1 MKIKSFKI
9 FCNNNDKSYE
19 VRKTL
24 HDKLINNSFV
34 YKEDNY
40 DLAIAIG
47 GDGSFLRMVKENNF
61 DSNIMYVGVNAGT
74 LGFAQEVSVDEID
87 DFIEELKM
95 DDYKVE
101 KIGILENKILTDN
114 KEESFYAL
122 NEIVIRDKDL
132 KTVNLDVSLDGLY
145 IERFIGDGML
155 ISTPF
160 GSTAYNLSAGGSII
174 YNTFHAIQLTPIA
187 PINNKSYKTLS
198 NSVILPEG
206 MHITLKPTEKNTDIL
221 VQIDGENK
229 YYSDA
234 VLVDSVLNK
243 KRINC
248 LRRKDYNFSKK
259 INEKFLK

>member
-9 FCNNNDKSYE
+9 FCNDNEKSYE
-19 VRKTL
+19 VRKIL
-24 HDKLINNSFV
+24 HDKLIKNGFQ
-34 YKEDNY
+34 YKETDY

-47 GDGSFLRMVKENNF
+47 GDGSFLRMINANDF
-61 DSNIMYVGVNAGT
+61 DSDIMYVGVNAGT

-87 DFIEELKM
+87 DFIKELKE

-101 KIGILENKILTDN
+101 KIGILETTILTDN
-114 KEESFYAL
+114 KEDKFYTL
-122 NEIVIRDKDL
+122 NEIVIRDKNL

-155 ISTPF
+155 IATPF

-198 NSVILPEG
+198 NSVVLPEG

-234 VLVDSVLNK
+234 IAVDSVLNK

-259 INEKFLK
+259 INEKFLG